1 MKILLI
7 NQEHAQFG
15 GPGGAERSVQGLAEQ
30 YADLGHDVTFLTT
43 LRSTYTRDVT
53 TSGIHTIKQINGVR
67 TVLLAR
73 KGNGESYADLI
84 LQVVL
89 AIKPDI
95 IHTNVFHTVTN
106 VWRAL
111 AKSGIPIVHSLRE
124 YKLMCPFNMFRNGVD
139 CGLSQCLE
147 CDRASSDAR
156 EASSLVSGV
165 VGISR
170 FTLDR
175 HIGAGFFDGA
185 KQAVIPNSFK
195 PAGHPVGRSQFTT
208 PGARPTFGFFGRLHE
223 SKGILSLLD
232 AVMAMPANT
241 VTLKLAGDV
250 QDEHVRHRIEAAS
263 AVQDV
268 QFLGFAQPREFFEQI
283 DILVVPSLWHEP
295 FGRVAIE
302 ALAHGVPIVSSRRG
316 GLIDIV
322 DEGINGWLYE
332 PDEKDGLLTQLS
344 RAHAITTETWAEFSE
359 NAIASSKQYLPSDVA
374 ASYLE
379 FYRQVIG
386 DGLGQR
392 EKSLLSLYTR
402 TVAKEGGLE
411 AAMLKRGT
419 RNTRPLEVAIVTGEF
434 PKRSETFVLN
444 HVTGLLDLGI
454 KVRIIQT
461 RNVSDYFPPEYS
473 SYKLAG
479 IIHELHPQDPIAE
492 RIEAARHSERR
503 HAAAALNKLDLKG
516 SPALKLAVEIVN
528 NAGARRRAEAGARR
542 LAELTQG
549 ADIIHCH
556 FGHRALEVLHLQQL
570 AGLKTPVV
578 CTFHGIDVSA
588 HLKAFG
594 KERYAPIIGQLTK
607 ALPVSHFFADRL
619 CSLGFDRKDV
629 QVHRVG
635 VDLTRFEYAERVR
648 GNDEPLRLLSIGR
661 LVEKKGFKYSLMAVA
676 QLMSER
682 PDLAIEYSIIGDG
695 EDFGL
700 MQDLIVEA
708 GMTEKIKLMGS
719 RTHQEVAEALAASH
733 ALIVPSV
740 TAEGGDQEGVP
751 TVAME
756 AAASGLPV
764 LATRHSGLP
773 EVVLHD
779 RTGLLS
785 DEKDIEGMM
794 RNILYLHE
802 NPELGRS
809 MGWAGRVHVEHEF
822 NIRRQNRKI
831 VDLYEDI
838 AAGRTL

>member
-43 LRSTYTRDVT
+43 LRSTYTKDVA
-53 TSGIHTIKQINGVR
+53 TSGIHSVKQINGVR

-73 KGNGESYADLI
+73 KGNGQSYADLI

-89 AIKPDI
+89 GIKPDI

-124 YKLMCPFNMFRNGVD
+124 YKLMCPFNMFRNGSD

-147 CDRASSDAR
+147 CNWASSDSL
-156 EASSLVSGV
+156 ETSSLVSGV

-175 HIGAGFFDGA
+175 HIRAGFFNGA
-185 KQAVIPNSFK
+185 QQAVIPNSFK
-195 PAGHPVGRSQFTT
+195 PAGSPVSRCEFTV
-208 PGARPTFGFFGRLHE
+208 PGGRPTFGFFGRLHE

-232 AVMAMPANT
+232 AVMALPANT
-241 VTLKLAGDV
+241 ITLKLAGDV
-250 QDEHVRHRIEAAS
+250 QDDHVRQRIEVAA

-302 ALAHGVPIVSSRRG
+302 AQAYGVPIVSSRRG

-322 DEGINGWLYE
+322 NEGTNGWLYE
-332 PDEKDGLLTQLS
+332 PTEESGLVTQLT
-344 RAHAITTETWAEFSE
+344 RAHAITREAWAQMSAS
-359 NAIASSKQYLPSDVA
+359 AIQSSRQYLPADIA
-374 ASYLE
+374 ASYLD

-386 DGLGQR
+386 DGTTRR

-402 TVAKEGGLE
+402 TVAKEGGLD
-411 AAMLKRGT
+411 AGMLKRGT
-419 RNTRPLEVAIVTGEF
+419 RNTRPLEVAIITGDF

-444 HVTGLLDLGI
+444 HVTGLLDLGV

-473 SYKLAG
+473 AYKLAG
-479 IIHELHPQDPIAE
+479 IIHALHPQDSIAE
-492 RIEAARHSERR
+492 RIEMVRHSERR
-503 HAAAALNKLDLKG
+503 HAAAALNKLDLTG
-516 SPALKLAVEIVN
+516 SPALELAVEIVN
-528 NAGARRRAEAGARR
+528 NAGARCRTEAAARR

-549 ADIIHCH
+549 TDIIHCH
-556 FGHRALEVLHLQQL
+556 FGHRALEVLHLQSL

-578 CTFHGIDVSA
+578 CTFHGVDMSA

-594 KERYAPIIGQLTK
+594 NDRYEPIIGQLTK
-607 ALPVSHFFADRL
+607 ALPVSHFFANRL
-619 CSLGFDRKDV
+619 CSLGFDLKDV

-635 VDLTRFEYAERVR
+635 VDLTRFKYAERVR
-648 GNDEPLRLLSIGR
+648 GSDEPLRLLSIGR
-661 LVEKKGFKYSLMAVA
+661 LVEKKGFKYALMAVA
-676 QLMSER
+676 RLIKER
-682 PDLAIEYSIIGDG
+682 PDLAIEYSIVGDG
-695 EDFGL
+695 DDFAFMEDFITNAGL
-700 MQDLIVEA
+700 SENV
-708 GMTEKIKLMGS
+708 KLLGS
-719 RTHQEVAEALAASH
+719 RTHQEVAQALAVSH

-764 LATRHSGLP
+764 IATRHSGLP
-773 EVVLHD
+773 EIVLHEL
-779 RTGLLS
+779 TGLLS

-794 RNILYLHE
+794 INIIRLYD
-802 NPELGRS
+802 NPNLGRT

-822 NIRRQNRKI
+822 NIRHQNRKI
-831 VDLYEDI
+831 IDLYEGI
-838 AAGRTL
+838 AFGRMI